1 MSEIYELK
9 AEMRERAG
17 KGAARAVR
25 RQGKVPAIIY
35 GDKKPPLSISLTYKD
50 VFVKLHGGGFLT
62 TLAMIDVGGPLASP
76 FTHFMAMNA
85 INDDRT
91 GHLQTPMVH
100 LTVKALHGP
109 GDHQGG
115 FLPGRRLTH
124 INQHRRRGGKKPG
137 LKVKG

>member
-62 TLAMIDVGGPLASP
+62 TLAMIDVGGEKIRVIPKDYQLDPVRDFPMHVDFLRVAKGVWRAPSPISAAS
-76 FTHFMAMNA
+76 
-85 INDDRT
+85 R
-91 GHLQTPMVH
+91 QTP
-100 LTVKALHGP
+100 LEAAREP
-109 GDHQGG
+109 AA
-115 FLPGRRLTH
+115 
-124 INQHRRRGGKKPG
+124 NCG
-137 LKVKG
+137 LSIF